1 MPTKLLSFTLAALM
15 LSMALLCPKEA
26 WASSRYCVG
35 KTCGEQPWI
44 CCENAAASGKSC
56 QVSQKPLLSSRRPNM
71 RHSSRSG
78 EKCDCAMVEKSATS
92 RTMAFP
98 SAGFVPEALFLS
110 RAQTV
115 LPTALMADAPFPA
128 AEDRG
133 PPGKLSACAYPSLR
147 APPAFNTH
155 FPLS

>member
-1 MPTKLLSFTLAALM
+1 MPTKLISLTLVALM

-26 WASSRYCVG
+26 WASSWYCVG
-35 KTCGEQPWI
+35 RTCGEQPWI
-44 CCENAAASGKSC
+44 CCEIAAASSKSC

-110 RAQTV
+110 RTQTV
-115 LPTALMADAPFPA
+115 LPTTLMAGAPFPA
-128 AEDRG
+128 AENRS
-133 PPGKLSACAYPSLR
+133 PPGKLLACTTPGLR
-147 APPAFNTH
+147 APPASHTH